1 MMSPDNEILI
11 EYDAGTMNFFAVLE
25 PFPAIGMGETEQE
38 ALEDLRKAAYLGI
51 ETVIDLKLV
60 ETGNGKGDT
69 NGKQGG
75 TKRE

>member
-1 MMSPDNEILI
+1 MSPDNEILI
-11 EYDAGTMNFFAVLE
+11 EYDAESMNFFAVLE
-25 PFPAIGMGETEQE
+25 PFPAIGMGETEKE

-51 ETVIDLKLV
+51 ETVIDLRLV
-60 ETGNGKGDT
+60 ETSNNKGDK

>member
-1 MMSPDNEILI
+1 MSPDNEILI
-11 EYDAGTMNFFAVLE
+11 EYDAETMNFFAVLE
-25 PFPAIGMGETEQE
+25 PFPAIGMGETEKE

-51 ETVIDLKLV
+51 ETVIDMRLL
-60 ETGNGKGDT
+60 ETGNSKCVA